1 MESLAINLE
10 NAPRVPLDPSH
21 IEAMRGVGRV
31 CHYTAG
37 QVVVRPGDP
46 MDTFVFIEAG
56 EIELLNSQTGERAT
70 IGTLG
75 PGQYMGEIAFLNG
88 GVWSSAMR
96 AVVDTQTIIVPRNE
110 MLALMAQI
118 PELSDRVV
126 TVFAGRRRRT
136 LEANESSLTLIG
148 AEQDRDLQRLESFAA
163 RNRIAVTK
171 LELGSEMARQ
181 QLKNAPDASD
191 RPVALFNGII
201 LEDASPRAIARLLG
215 LDIPLDTETIYD
227 VAIVGGG
234 PAGISAAVY
243 AGAEGLRGIVIE
255 NEVIGGQAGASS
267 RIENY
272 MGFPTGISGGDLC
285 WRGEIQ
291 AMRLGTQFV
300 MPRSVVGVSRKS
312 DGTYVLELDDGE
324 SVCTKAIVV
333 ATGVQYRRLPID
345 RLEEF
350 EGAGVYYAAIDI
362 EARHC
367 RGRDAIIV
375 GGGNSAGQAAMFLAR
390 HAKHVHV
397 VIRNE
402 GLESSMSA
410 YLSNRLEGEPN
421 ITIHPFTEVSG
432 LFGEATLDS
441 VAIRNMTTQDT
452 RQIDANAV
460 FVMIG
465 AAPNTEWLR
474 DKVDLNDKGFVLTG
488 RVASATSR
496 FGTSA
501 EGIYAVGDV
510 RLGSVKRV
518 ASGVGEGSVVIS
530 DVWNFVNGGLQP

>member
-1 MESLAINLE
+1 METLAINLE
-10 NAPRVPLDPSH
+10 NAPRVPLDQSH
-21 IEAMRGVGRV
+21 IEALRGVGRV

-37 QVVVRPGDP
+37 QVVVRPGDR

-96 AVVDTQTIIVPRNE
+96 AVVDTQTIVVPRDK

-126 TVFAGRRRRT
+126 TVFAGRRRRI

-171 LELGSEMARQ
+171 LELGSDMARQ
-181 QLKNAPDASD
+181 QLKDASD
-191 RPVALFNGII
+191 RPLALFDGKI
-201 LEDASPRAIARLLG
+201 LDDASPRAIARLLG
-215 LDIPLDTETIYD
+215 LDMPLDKETIYD

-300 MPRSVVGVSRKS
+300 MPRSVVGVSRKP
-312 DGTYVLELDDGE
+312 DGTYLLALDDGE
-324 SVCTKAIVV
+324 SVCTRAIVV

-350 EGAGVYYAAIDI
+350 EGAGVYYAATDI

-367 RGRDAIIV
+367 RGRDAIVV

-390 HAKHVHV
+390 HARHVHV
-397 VIRNE
+397 LIRNE
-402 GLESSMSA
+402 GLQTSMSA
-410 YLSNRLEGEPN
+410 YLSSRLEAEPT

-441 VAIRNMTTQDT
+441 VAIRNMTTGDT

-465 AAPNTEWLR
+465 AAPNTGWL
-474 DKVDLNDKGFVLTG
+474 KGMVDLNDKGFVPTG
-488 RVASATSR
+488 TASDATSR